1 MSQDTEQTAEWSD
14 IIKPLLDYQ
23 MVKCAVW
30 SSIYQKCGR
39 EHHNK
44 QEIASKPIHQANR
57 SLLASVWAFIKG
69 IMKFQRY
76 VIYEL
81 CDEMM
86 YTKFPTY
93 LSNLEQ
99 IENSYI
105 HASFYCD
112 TGI

>member
-1 MSQDTEQTAEWSD
+1 
-14 IIKPLLDYQ
+14 

-30 SSIYQKCGR
+30 SSIYQKYGR

-44 QEIASKPIHQANR
+44 QATASKTIHQANR
-57 SLLASVWAFIKG
+57 SLSASVWAFKQG
-69 IMKFQRY
+69 IMKFQWY

-81 CDEMM
+81 RNEIM

-93 LSNLEQ
+93 LPNLEQ
-99 IENSYI
+99 KQNSYI
-105 HASFYCD
+105 PASFYCD